1 MISYC
6 PLDEIDTPA
15 PPPSARVAAA
25 AAPRREIPVRAK
37 KEAPTAMGGFLDG
50 EDTECNYLVLFF
62 ILGVLI
68 LACSDS
74 VSIRR

>member
-6 PLDEIDTPA
+6 PLDEIDTTTTRPVQVQVPQRPLQA
-15 PPPSARVAAA
+15 PPQRKIQV
-25 AAPRREIPVRAK
+25 PVP
-37 KEAPTAMGGFLDG
+37 KESGFLNG

>member
-6 PLDEIDTPA
+6 PLDEIDARPA
-15 PPPSARVAAA
+15 PPPFSPQQQPQRK
-25 AAPRREIPVRAK
+25 IPLLPPPK
-37 KEAPTAMGGFLDG
+37 KEATGFLDG

-74 VSIRR
+74 MSIRR

>member
-15 PPPSARVAAA
+15 PSARVAVAA
-25 AAPRREIPVRAK
+25 AVPRREIPVRAK

>member
-6 PLDEIDTPA
+6 PLEPEAPRASQQPVRRSPA
-15 PPPSARVAAA
+15 PPQQQQSG
-25 AAPRREIPVRAK
+25 
-37 KEAPTAMGGFLDG
+37 T

-62 ILGVLI
+62 ILGVMI
-68 LACSDS
+68 LAASDS

>member
-6 PLDEIDTPA
+6 PLDEIDTAIRPVP
-15 PPPSARVAAA
+15 PPPSPSLPQQQRK
-25 AAPRREIPVRAK
+25 IPLPPPK
-37 KEAPTAMGGFLDG
+37 KEAAGFLDG

-74 VSIRR
+74 MSIRR

>member
-6 PLDEIDTPA
+6 PLDDNDTITR
-15 PPPSARVAAA
+15 PPVPQPPRSRRPLAL
-25 AAPRREIPVRAK
+25 AAP
-37 KEAPTAMGGFLDG
+37 KESGFLEG

-62 ILGVLI
+62 ILGVMI

-74 VSIRR
+74 VSIRK

>member
-6 PLDEIDTPA
+6 PLEPEEAPSPPRAAQSLVRRPQA
-15 PPPSARVAAA
+15 PPQQQSG
-25 AAPRREIPVRAK
+25 
-37 KEAPTAMGGFLDG
+37 T

-62 ILGVLI
+62 ILGVMI
-68 LACSDS
+68 LAASDS